1 MTTIPKRV
9 AALALS
15 AALALGACGGGDNDP
30 VTEPAPDP
38 AAELVT
44 DNVSGP
50 VGAVS
55 RANDVAGQLDQRNAE
70 LDSALP

>member
-1 MTTIPKRV
+1 MTTFPKRV
-9 AALALS
+9 SALALT

-30 VTEPAPDP
+30 ATEPAPDP
-38 AAELVT
+38 ASEIVT
-44 DNVSGP
+44 DNLSGP

-55 RANDVAGQLDQRNAE
+55 RANDVAGQLDQRNAD